1 MSASSPS
8 EPASQHG
15 RQAAA
20 SAVRRAA
27 NEVRRR
33 VIEWRESPLWQDN
46 DTNRDRHELTIRAVT
61 KVDALPETPEPR
73 QLAETVR
80 PIVEAGRPT
89 RAGPEQAIYAAVD
102 RLREALQQLPQ

>member
-15 RQAAA
+15 QETA
-20 SAVRRAA
+20 AVRRAA

-61 KVDALPETPEPR
+61 AVDDLPET
-73 QLAETVR
+73 AETSQLVQAVR
-80 PIVEAGRPT
+80 PIVEAWRPN

-102 RLREALQQLPQ
+102 RLREALQQLSQ